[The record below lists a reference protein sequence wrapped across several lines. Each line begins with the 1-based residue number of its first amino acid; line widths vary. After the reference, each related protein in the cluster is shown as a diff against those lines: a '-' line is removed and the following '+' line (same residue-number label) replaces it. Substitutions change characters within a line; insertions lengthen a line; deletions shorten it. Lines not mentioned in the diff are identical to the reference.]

1 MQAEAPAGGAL
12 DADAFQRL
20 YPAEYYK
27 EFLSQGIRPDGR
39 KFHEARETTVGVDVV
54 STADA
59 SALIRIG
66 SSAAMAGVKMEVR
79 LHPAAEQVHNSR
91 DCQPVKKY
99 SFIAGNP
106 LGGAAS
112 RGPLG
117 DQHCRDSPDLP
128 AQ

>member
-1 MQAEAPAGGAL
+1 MQAEAPAGGGL

-39 KFHEARETTVGVDVV
+39 KFHEARETTIGIDVV
-54 STADA
+54 STANS

-79 LHPAAEQVHNSR
+79 LHPAAEQVENSR
-91 DCQPVKKY
+91 AY
-99 SFIAGNP
+99 STI
-106 LGGAAS
+106 
-112 RGPLG
+112 
-117 DQHCRDSPDLP
+117 
-128 AQ
+128 